1 MTRAR
6 SYSPRQRAAVAA
18 FTLFLSLALTP
29 TVQAQIVIQGSAGFI
44 QKIEDCL
51 EKIAGTKGKP
61 SSNLSQLTNSSN
73 IHTIKE
79 SSTNGCSPS
88 NGADATN
95 GTGTGSTTQID
106 PNFTGDVGG
115 GVKGEL
121 CANLTHELDHAKHN
135 DSGDNDFTST
145 GHNGIPTAE
154 IEACS
159 TENEYRAGN
168 GLPTRTHYGSAALP

>member
-1 MTRAR
+1 MTRIR
-6 SYSPRQRAAVAA
+6 SRNLRQRAAIAA
-18 FTLFLSLALTP
+18 FALFLALALTP
-29 TVQAQIVIQGSAGFI
+29 AVQAHIVIQGSPEFI
-44 QKIEDCL
+44 EKIEECL
-51 EKIAGTKGKP
+51 EKIAKTKGKP

-79 SSTNGCSPS
+79 STTTNCSPS

-95 GTGTGSTTQID
+95 GTGTGSTTNVD
-106 PNFTGDVGG
+106 PNFTGDVGN
-115 GVKGEL
+115 GVAGEL

-154 IEACS
+154 IEACD
-159 TENEYRAGN
+159 TENEYRSAN
-168 GLPTRTHYGSAALP
+168 GLPPRTHYGSNALP